1 MSAAQELGTWFFNH
15 FDHLPFSLIF
25 EEDESSIGP
34 VRRLQDGH
42 RARNDAP
49 CDSSVSL
56 FKTFGEAATSF
67 YGHQK
72 SAGNYIAVSMGL

>member
-34 VRRLQDGH
+34 VRRLQDGASLKG
-42 RARNDAP
+42 RAVDDFEESRL
-49 CDSSVSL
+49 SL
-56 FKTFGEAATSF
+56 NILAAGEQLAASC
-67 YGHQK
+67 
-72 SAGNYIAVSMGL
+72 